1 MSSTVAQ
8 TVASW
13 TGPANQNGTQTYS
26 LPNLWS
32 YAPGVHT
39 VILTYTLATP

>member
-1 MSSTVAQ
+1 MSSTTPQ

-13 TGPANQNGTQTYS
+13 TGPNSQSGTQTYS

-32 YAPGVHT
+32 YAPGTHT
-39 VILTYTLATP
+39 VILTYTLANP